1 MTDLP
6 APVITI
12 ETSVDEQERLVDTL
26 TKLCF
31 AHSLSVG
38 LAVGDW
44 VGEGETEMVEEG
56 VREVVE

>member
-44 VGEGETEMVEEG
+44 VGEGETEMVEGE
-56 VREVVE
+56 

>member
-6 APVITI
+6 TPIII
-12 ETSVDEQERLVDTL
+12 ETSVDEQKRLVDTL
-26 TKLCF
+26 TKLCLL
-31 AHSLSVG
+31 HSLSVG

-44 VGEGETEMVEEG
+44 VGEGETEMVEGG